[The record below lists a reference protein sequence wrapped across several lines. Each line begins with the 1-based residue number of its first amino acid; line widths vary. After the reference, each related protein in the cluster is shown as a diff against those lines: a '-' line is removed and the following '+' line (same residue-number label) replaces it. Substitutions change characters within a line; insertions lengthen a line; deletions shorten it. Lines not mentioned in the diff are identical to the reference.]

1 MSTIFPREEKAEQIF
16 DKILENPGACE
27 RLKDTFF
34 EAIPSAEESEGAGT
48 DIPGTVF
55 AAALFHA
62 YENKDLSAFLM
73 AVCNNSMFDLLRNSF
88 LIPMR
93 FNDKGVEN
101 PVLLTDDRGMLLD
114 ESQKHLY
121 EKKYRMFHRIYKEQE
136 EIPYYQMYMADGFR
150 ENHGYTSKGEI
161 VTDKISKHTGILLM
175 FRFPESVKPD
185 INDDRIYAIVWDFLM
200 RLQEE
205 LPRALMYYGVRDEEG
220 KEKNTETLGIFLPF
234 YHFERKMEKNIE
246 IANGIGLGCREH
258 ILNEVKRQTGKCE

>member
-16 DKILENPGACE
+16 DKILENPEACE

-121 EKKYRMFHRIYKEQE
+121 EKKYRMFHRIYEEQE
-136 EIPYYQMYMADGFR
+136 EIPCYQMYMADGFR

-175 FRFPESVKPD
+175 FRFPESVKTD
-185 INDDRIYAIVWDFLM
+185 INDDRIYAIVW
-200 RLQEE
+200 EIG
-205 LPRALMYYGVRDEEG
+205 RAS
-220 KEKNTETLGIFLPF
+220 
-234 YHFERKMEKNIE
+234 
-246 IANGIGLGCREH
+246 CRER
-258 ILNEVKRQTGKCE
+258 V

>member
-34 EAIPSAEESEGAGT
+34 EAIPSAEESEGTGT
-48 DIPGTVF
+48 DIPGIVF

-114 ESQKHLY
+114 KSQKHLY
-121 EKKYRMFHRIYKEQE
+121 EKKYRMFHRIFEEQE

-175 FRFPESVKPD
+175 FRFPESVTS
-185 INDDRIYAIVWDFLM
+185 L
-200 RLQEE
+200 LQS
-205 LPRALMYYGVRDEEG
+205 VS
-220 KEKNTETLGIFLPF
+220 GI
-234 YHFERKMEKNIE
+234 H
-246 IANGIGLGCREH
+246 
-258 ILNEVKRQTGKCE
+258 